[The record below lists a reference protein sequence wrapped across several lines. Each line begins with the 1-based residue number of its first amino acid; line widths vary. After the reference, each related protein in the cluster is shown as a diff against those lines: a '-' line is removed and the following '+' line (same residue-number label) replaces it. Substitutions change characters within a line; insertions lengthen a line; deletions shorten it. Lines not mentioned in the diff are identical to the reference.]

1 VASLP
6 GLNGTG
12 SLIANVPVC
21 QDIVSPAIGDP
32 PFHAKV
38 NLMFRRRPTAPALI
52 FATITFF
59 NRLLPD
65 SPHPDA
71 EAVDTSNVSISQFD
85 GNIDIDPPQWELQ
98 LQKTTVL
105 LRSP

>member
-1 VASLP
+1 M
-6 GLNGTG
+6 
-12 SLIANVPVC
+12 C
-21 QDIVSPAIGDP
+21 QEVLDGDLDDPA
-32 PFHAKV
+32 FHAKV
-38 NLMFRRRPTAPALI
+38 NIMIRRQPTPPAQM

-65 SPHPDA
+65 NPA
-71 EAVDTSNVSISQFD
+71 ETEAVNTSNVSISAFD
-85 GNIDIDPPQWELQ
+85 GNIDINPPQWELQ